1 MADKP
6 KGKSNQR
13 SRLAKIFLGRTR
25 DRRGRFA
32 QLTVP
37 EVLIGVGVALLISW
51 LLVGFHFQSIPDY
64 QLGDIADRRIEAP
77 QDFTIV
83 DQEATLQKKE
93 ETRKNVPVVFD
104 LDLWVNNRVEAELRI
119 AFTDARQLIAEE
131 KEKLG
136 IPGSSRLS
144 RRAQER
150 LLPRLAEIL
159 PGFAQG
165 RVLEICLG
173 HSFSSELENQMVGLV
188 QEAIKPPGVILSRDA
203 LLRHQERRMTLR
215 RRYMVGES
223 TNRAQ
228 EEQLNDWMAI
238 RDLSQARDVL
248 RQNEYELTAVSLED
262 KKEIITFLDNWIVP
276 NVRYNEEETSARE
289 QSAVQEVDPV
299 LIQMKKG
306 RILVRA
312 GDEVKGREM
321 ALLEQLRRL
330 KQPRR
335 VVGKFIGI
343 FLIVG
348 FFLSA
353 IWQYFLAYQKRHR
366 KIRNHYLLVAIVL
379 TLTLV
384 VTKIFIFLGDLMAG
398 RPWGV
403 ESLRDPLNFYFLA
416 PLAVGAILVILLVD
430 VHISILYSLI
440 FGVFV
445 GLLTGEIGMF
455 IYSLTGSLAA
465 IYLMGQYRERAAII
479 KGGFIIGVVNV
490 LIVLALQL
498 YASET
503 SFQWILFAVRASSGL
518 LSGVFAAMLASLFL
532 PILESLFEIT
542 TDVKLLEL
550 SNLNNPILRRLAV
563 EAPGTYHHSIIVG
576 TLAEAAAEAIDAN
589 ALLVRVGAYYHD
601 IGKLKT
607 PEYYIENQIY
617 TSNKHE
623 NLSPSMSSLIL
634 SSHVKDGLAIAE
646 EINLV
651 PNVRDLIPQHHGTRL
666 MTYFYQKAKGATAG
680 KDREV
685 NEDDFRYSGP
695 KPQSKEAAILM
706 LADQV
711 EAASRTLQDPSP
723 SQIRSMI
730 RRLIQSTI
738 RDRQF
743 DECDITMKD
752 LDKILRAFE
761 RVITGMHHHR
771 IKYPGFDFG
780 KQVEEK
786 RAENQRIQ

>member
-1 MADKP
+1 M
-6 KGKSNQR
+6 
-13 SRLAKIFLGRTR
+13 AKIFLGRTR

-32 QLTVP
+32 QLTVR

-77 QDFTIV
+77 QDFTTV

-104 LDLWVNNRVEAELRI
+104 LDLWVNNRVEAELRV

-136 IPGSSRLS
+136 IPESSRLS

-150 LLPRLAEIL
+150 LLPRLAEML

-188 QEAIKPPGVILSRDA
+188 QEAMKPPGVILSRDA

-215 RRYMVGES
+215 RRYRGGES

-238 RDLSQARDVL
+238 RDLGQARDVL

-312 GDEVKGREM
+312 GDEIKAREM
-321 ALLEQLRRL
+321 ALLEQLKRL

-343 FLIVG
+343 FLIVS
-348 FFLSA
+348 FFLFA
-353 IWQYFLAYQKRHR
+353 IWQYFLAYHKRH
-366 KIRNHYLLVAIVL
+366 KEIRNHYLLLAIVL

-384 VTKIFIFLGDLMAG
+384 VTKIFIFLGDVMAG
-398 RPWGV
+398 SWRI

-440 FGVFV
+440 FAVFV
-445 GLLTGEIGMF
+445 GLLTGEMEMF
-455 IYSLTGSLAA
+455 IYSLMGSLAA
-465 IYLMGQYRERAAII
+465 VYLMGQYRERAAII

-490 LIVLALQL
+490 LTVLALQL

-503 SFQWILFAVRASSGL
+503 SFQWVPFAVRASSGL

-666 MTYFYQKAKGATAG
+666 MTYFYQKAKDAAART
-680 KDREV
+680 DREV

-695 KPQSKEAAILM
+695 KPQSREAAIVM

-780 KQVEEK
+780 EQVEEK
-786 RAENQRIQ
+786 RTENQRIQ